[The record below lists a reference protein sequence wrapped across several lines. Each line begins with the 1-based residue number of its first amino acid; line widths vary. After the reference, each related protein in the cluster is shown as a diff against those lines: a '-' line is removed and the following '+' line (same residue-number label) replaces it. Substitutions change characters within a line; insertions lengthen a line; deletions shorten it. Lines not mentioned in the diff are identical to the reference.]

1 MSDIG
6 AIVLNKLLKTKSLDA
21 WARLKL
27 QFLDSSYS
35 SIYSIIN
42 KYYNTYN
49 CIPDFEDLELF
60 VRSGPLSRSVAAL
73 KDLEIS
79 EDLDLDFAVDILI
92 DTYTQDETLKL
103 IDKFIDGIT
112 LMSTQEV
119 KDELATIALYLDEK
133 THTSESICTLNS
145 ISVFEELESQEHTR
159 LATGLN
165 NTFDGEL
172 GVYRQELMLIGGK
185 RGAGK
190 SIVCA
195 NLVANQYTAG
205 NTAVYFTIEMTAKEI
220 FGREL
225 SILAGV
231 SYTNLRQNT
240 LTYEEKLRLAKV
252 RSQMF
257 IDSDDC
263 YLKFLEHKNLSTLER
278 ELISTKSLRPDNQFV
293 IIDDRELSITGI
305 DLHLQK
311 LKAQFKD
318 KLTVVVVD
326 YLNQITVPGNP
337 SSMYEWATQ
346 VFISKKLKEFAR
358 KYDVLIISPFQI
370 DDDGNT
376 RFAKGIL
383 DAPDIAINL
392 DTHEKSDNTISFN
405 MTKIRGGSPI
415 DFSSVMDW
423 ESLRIMPQ
431 DAMPPKKASSKKK
444 EKGGTTEEDKVIP
457 PPPEGL
463 PW

>member
-6 AIVLNKLLKTKSLDA
+6 AIVLNKLIKTRSLDA

-42 KYYNTYN
+42 KYYTNYN
-49 CIPDFEDLELF
+49 CIPNFEDLELF
-60 VRSGPLSRSVAAL
+60 IRGGPLLRAVAAL
-73 KDLEIS
+73 KDLEVS
-79 EDLDLDFAVDILI
+79 EDLDLDFAIDTLI

-103 IDKFIDGIT
+103 VDKFIDNIT

-119 KDELATIALYLDEK
+119 KDQIANIGLYLDEK
-133 THTSESICTLNS
+133 THTSESICTMNS
-145 ISVFEELESQEHTR
+145 LSIFEEMESQEHIR
-159 LATGLN
+159 LVTGLN
-165 NTFDGEL
+165 NTFDSDL
-172 GVYRQELMLIGGK
+172 GVYRQELILVGGK

-195 NLVANQYTAG
+195 NLVANQYEAG
-205 NTAVYFTIEMTAKEI
+205 NTAVYFTIEMTAKET
-220 FGREL
+220 FVREL
-225 SILAGV
+225 AILAGV
-231 SYTNLRQNT
+231 SHTNLRQNN

-257 IDSDDC
+257 MEADEL
-263 YLKFLEHKNLSTLER
+263 YLKFLEHKDLAALEK
-278 ELISTKSLRPDNQFV
+278 ELIITKSLKPDNQFI
-293 IIDDRELSITGI
+293 IIDDRELSITSI

-311 LKAQFKD
+311 LKAQFKE

-326 YLNQITVPGNP
+326 YLNQITIPGNQN
-337 SSMYEWATQ
+337 SMYEWTSQ
-346 VFISKKLKEFAR
+346 ILISKKLKEFAR
-358 KYDVLIISPFQI
+358 KYDVLIVSPFQI
-370 DDDGNT
+370 DDEGNT
-376 RFAKGIL
+376 RFAKGLL
-383 DAPDIAINL
+383 DSPDIAINL
-392 DTHEKSDNTISFN
+392 DTHEKSDNIISFN
-405 MTKIRGGSPI
+405 MTKVRGGSPI

-431 DAMPPKKASSKKK
+431 DAIPPKKKTSKK
-444 EKGGTTEEDKVIP
+444 TTETTEAKAL
-457 PPPEGL
+457 PPPEGGL